1 VKSARAASPQ
11 PATRANLSSRD
22 TPKMRPMETG
32 ADGMARERASSRL
45 VGILSTDIPARNRNS
60 RRDTLSERVKKTS
73 GEWFSHTL
81 ECIPSRQIISGRRR
95 AHQSQHEMESMKKL
109 SHMTRREFVTTSA
122 AGLALGGL
130 VHTSQASQ
138 SSDSAASRPSARG
151 PFRVIIDTDPGVD
164 DALALLLAMRSPEL
178 KIEGITAVAGNVP
191 LELTLPNALRMVEIA
206 GRTDIP
212 VAAGAKSP
220 LLRRL
225 VTATYAHG
233 ENGLGGAVFP
243 EPQRKPIPEPAAE
256 FIRQIVRQYPGEITL
271 LTIGP
276 LTNVGAALN
285 SDAELARMVRGLVMM
300 GGSLSGG
307 NITPAAEFNIYVD
320 PEAARIV
327 FQSGIPITMVGL
339 DVTRKT
345 SLTEEQVQTLEAA
358 KNPVSQAAATIGRNA
373 LNHNRERGFLVGPNM
388 HDSLAV
394 AGFLDPSIL
403 ELQDYYV
410 DVETTGE
417 LTAGET
423 LGYSPNSGDLRRKP
437 RPEKDSAPINM
448 AIRGSAPTLAGTRTS
463 SVLREN
469 FVPNTKVAVGVDS
482 AKFFDLLIGRL
493 SGKH

>member
-1 VKSARAASPQ
+1 M
-11 PATRANLSSRD
+11 N
-22 TPKMRPMETG
+22 TPS
-32 ADGMARERASSRL
+32 D
-45 VGILSTDIPARNRNS
+45 
-60 RRDTLSERVKKTS
+60 
-73 GEWFSHTL
+73 
-81 ECIPSRQIISGRRR
+81 
-95 AHQSQHEMESMKKL
+95 
-109 SHMTRREFVTTSA
+109 MTRRKFVTTSA

-130 VHTSQASQ
+130 VHTANASPASEQPSGRKLEQ
-138 SSDSAASRPSARG
+138 SPTRG

-206 GRTDIP
+206 GRADIP
-212 VAAGAKSP
+212 VAAGAKGP

-243 EPQRKPIPEPAAE
+243 EPKRTPVTEPAAE
-256 FIRQIVRQYPGEITL
+256 FIRKTVRAYPSEITL

-276 LTNVGAALN
+276 LTNVAAALN
-285 SDAELARMVRGLVMM
+285 SDKELAGLVRSLVMM

-307 NITPAAEFNIYVD
+307 NITPAAEFNVYVD

-345 SLTEEQVQTLEAA
+345 SLTDDHVRVLEAA
-358 KNPVSQAAATIGRNA
+358 QNPVSQAAALIARNA
-373 LNHNRERGFLVGPNM
+373 INHNRERGFLVGPNM

-394 AGFLDPSIL
+394 AGFLDPAIL
-403 ELQDYYV
+403 QLQDYYV

-423 LGYSPNSGDLRRKP
+423 LGYSPSAGDLRR
-437 RPEKDSAPINM
+437 RPGMEKDAAAMNM
-448 AIRGSAPTLAGTRTS
+448 QIRGSAPSLAGTKS
-463 SVLREN
+463 SPVLRET
-469 FVPNTKVAVGVDS
+469 FVPNAKVATGVDS
-482 AKFFDLLIGRL
+482 ARFFDLLIGRL
-493 SGKH
+493 SGRH